1 MMKNWLS
8 SLLILLLLG
17 GLNAQNLYY
26 PPLTGNT
33 WQTISQQELGW
44 CPDSVSALIDYAG
57 NNNTKALIVLKN
69 GKIALEHYYGSFTAD
84 SVWYWA
90 SAGKSLTAFLV
101 GLAQEQGFLSIEDTT
116 SEYLGPGWTSCTPE
130 QEEKITIRNQLSMN
144 SGLNDGVGNLDCT
157 LSSCL
162 QYLAEP
168 NTRWSYH
175 NAPYTLLDQV
185 MISATGIP
193 LNNFVFSNLSQT
205 VGLFG
210 AYLQIDYNNVFFSNA
225 RSMARFG
232 LLCQNKGVWN
242 QDTIMHDQQ
251 YFEEMI
257 NPSQNLNKSYGYLWW
272 LNGQESFMLPSLQT
286 VFPGM
291 LMPDA
296 PADVYS
302 GIGKNVQCV
311 MVSPST
317 GYVVVRMG
325 NPPEGVTSLVPT
337 ILPNMLWKKLL
348 SLECQPTALD
358 NQKEPLI
365 QVYPN
370 PGEGFYRIETSEPL
384 HSIQIS
390 DLSGKIITAMQ
401 EPAEEFLLNARPGIY
416 LALIQT
422 KSGYRRTLRLIHQ

>member
-1 MMKNWLS
+1 MKYLFTTLITWFLFT
-8 SLLILLLLG
+8 SLG
-17 GLNAQNLYY
+17 AQNIYY
-26 PPLTGNT
+26 PPQAGNT
-33 WQTISQQELGW
+33 WQTISHGELGW
-44 CPDSVSALIDYAG
+44 CPDSVAALIDYAG
-57 NNNTKALIVLKN
+57 DNNTKALIVLKD
-69 GKIALEHYYGSFTAD
+69 GKMALEHYYGTFTSD

-101 GLAQEQGFLSIEDTT
+101 GLAQEQGFLSIEDTS
-116 SEYLGPGWTSCTPE
+116 SEYLGQGWTSCTPE

-144 SGLNDGVGNLDCT
+144 SGLDDQQGNLDCT

-162 QYLAEP
+162 QYLSEP
-168 NTRWSYH
+168 GTRWSYH

-185 MISATGIP
+185 MIEATGVP

-205 VGLFG
+205 AGISGV
-210 AYLQIDYNNVFFSNA
+210 YLQIEYNNVFFSKA

-251 YFEEMI
+251 FFDAMV
-257 NPSQNLNKSYGYLWW
+257 NPSQDLNKSYGYLWW
-272 LNGQESFMLPSLQT
+272 LNGQESFMLPGFQT

-296 PADVYS
+296 PADVFS

-337 ILPNMLWKKLL
+337 ILPNMLWKKIL
-348 SLECQPTALD
+348 SLDCLPTALKQ
-358 NQKEPLI
+358 NENPLI
-365 QVYPN
+365 QIFPN
-370 PGEGFYRIETSEPL
+370 PGTGRYQ
-384 HSIQIS
+384 IQSSKAIRS
-390 DLSGKIITAMQ
+390 LQIADVSGKIIT
-401 EPAEEFLLNARPGIY
+401 EIDHPLAEFELKASPGIY
-416 LALIQT
+416 FARLFTNEGYQT
-422 KSGYRRTLRLIHQ
+422 TIRLMQQ